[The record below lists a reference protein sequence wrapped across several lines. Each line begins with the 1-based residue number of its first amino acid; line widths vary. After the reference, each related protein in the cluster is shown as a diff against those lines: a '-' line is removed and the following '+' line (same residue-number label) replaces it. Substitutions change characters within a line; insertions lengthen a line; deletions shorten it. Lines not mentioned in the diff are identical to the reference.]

1 MFTTGQIYF
10 GILFAIVFVAAMIYT
25 YRKDLRLHKTYYK
38 GSSWIFLG
46 FLGFIG
52 LLFIIKLWLKE

>member
-10 GILFAIVFVAAMIYT
+10 AILFVIVFSAAMIYT

-38 GSSWIFLG
+38 GSSLIFIG

-52 LLFIIKLWLKE
+52 LLFIIKLWFKE

>member
-46 FLGFIG
+46 FLVFIG
-52 LLFIIKLWLKE
+52 LLFVIKLWLKE

>member
-10 GILFAIVFVAAMIYT
+10 AIIFTIVFTVAMIFT
-25 YRKDLRLHKTYYK
+25 YRKDLRLHKLYYK